1 MSALQNVTPIQ
12 PKQKALSQSPSAV
25 AARAKRAAAKQV
37 VIETVAKKQQQK
49 AVAAQ
54 KKSAAQFC
62 AALAAGFLP
71 VASYVLA
78 HFESV
83 TNPMLW
89 ILVAAALMFSAP
101 TLADWAKK
109 WTGNAY
115 KAWGFTI
122 LLEGVMVFSHLQA
135 LSYAGLAILVL
146 INATNAF
153 ALAGSKK

>member
-1 MSALQNVTPIQ
+1 MNSVQKVVEIQ
-12 PKQKALSQSPSAV
+12 PKKKALSQSPSAV
-25 AARAKRAAAKQV
+25 AARAKRAAIKTAAS
-37 VIETVAKKQQQK
+37 EAVAKKQQQK

-54 KKSAAQFC
+54 KKSVAQFC
-62 AALAAGFLP
+62 AAIAAGFLP

-78 HFESV
+78 HFESQ

-101 TLADWAKK
+101 TLATWAQK

-122 LLEGVMVFSHLQA
+122 LLEGVMVFSHITA
-135 LSYAGLAILVL
+135 LSYAGLAILVM

-153 ALAGSKK
+153 ALAGGKK

>member
-1 MSALQNVTPIQ
+1 MSALQNVTPLQ
-12 PKQKALSQSPSAV
+12 PKKALSQTPSAV
-25 AARAKRAAAKQV
+25 AARAKRAAVKAAASEAV
-37 VIETVAKKQQQK
+37 VKKQQQK

-54 KKSAAQFC
+54 KKSVGQFC

-101 TLADWAKK
+101 TLATWAQK

-115 KAWGFTI
+115 KAWGFTV
-122 LLEGVMVFSHLQA
+122 LLEGVMVFSHLPA

-153 ALAGSKK
+153 ALAGGKK